1 MESMFGE
8 IQPVAGPFRKHGAVA
23 GSVMAHLAVL
33 AAILLSHRAPVALIP
48 LSLQNGIG
56 SQSYRII
63 YSSPDGQDTP
73 EENKISLA
81 HSKPAPHRRPKP
93 SSLKPPPN
101 QLQVPPDAL
110 ASNENSRAGSALGT
124 VIDGPIEGHE
134 VHVALP
140 VVFPDPQVVRSELPR
155 DLKGDVIVEVT
166 IDSLGNVVETKL
178 VQAIGHGIDEKIV
191 AALRQRRYQPAT
203 LDGVPVASKQD
214 VHFHFPS

>member
-1 MESMFGE
+1 MFGE
-8 IQPVAGPFRKHGAVA
+8 VQPATGPLRGNRAVVASIF
-23 GSVMAHLAVL
+23 AHLGILAV
-33 AAILLSHRAPVALIP
+33 ILIYHPSPVVLIP

-56 SQSYRII
+56 NQSYRII
-63 YSSPDGQDTP
+63 YSAPNGQDSPDEQ
-73 EENKISLA
+73 KITLA
-81 HSKPAPHRRPKP
+81 HARPAKHRRPKP
-93 SSLKPPPN
+93 SSLKPPQEHIELPA
-101 QLQVPPDAL
+101 DAI
-110 ASNENSRAGSALGT
+110 ASDQNSRAGSALGT
-124 VIDGPIEGHE
+124 VIDGPVEGHE

-166 IDSLGNVVETKL
+166 IDSQGNVVETKL